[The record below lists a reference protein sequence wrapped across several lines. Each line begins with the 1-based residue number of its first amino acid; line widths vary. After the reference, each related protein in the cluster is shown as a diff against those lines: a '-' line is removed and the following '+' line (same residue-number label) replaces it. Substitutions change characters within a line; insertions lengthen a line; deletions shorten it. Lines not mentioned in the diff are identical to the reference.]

1 MISVIIPTL
10 NSEKNLVATLSSL
23 VPAVVEGV
31 IKDVVIAD
39 GGSKDDTQ
47 QLAFEAGVNFV
58 SVKPGRGAQMAGGAS
73 EAKSE
78 WYLFLHDDTILQQG
92 WEREVAGFILDCVE
106 AGDIQKAACFKFA
119 LDDRSMSALL
129 LEKIVRLRC
138 FILALPYGDQGI
150 LISKNLYKKIG
161 GFGDMPLMEDVDLVR
176 RIGRKRLNYFR
187 STATTSA
194 KRYKK
199 DGYVKRMLRNF
210 VCLTLYFVRVPP
222 RVIAKIYES

>member
-10 NSEKNLVATLSSL
+10 NSEKRLVSTLSSL

-31 IKDVVIAD
+31 IKNVVIAD
-39 GGSKDDTQ
+39 GGSSDDTQ

-58 SVKPGRGAQMAGGAS
+58 SVKKGRGSQMAGGVG
-73 EAKSE
+73 EAKAD
-78 WYLFLHDDTILQQG
+78 WYLFLHDDTILQRG
-92 WEREVAGFILDCVE
+92 WEREVAGFITECYE
-106 AGDIQKAACFKFA
+106 SGDTQKAACFKFA
-119 LDDRSMSALL
+119 LDDRSFGAFL

-138 FILALPYGDQGI
+138 FLFALPYGDQGL
-150 LISKNLYKKIG
+150 LISKSLYKNIG

-176 RIGRKRLNYFR
+176 RIGRKRLTFFR

-199 DGYVKRMLRNF
+199 DGYIKRMFRNF

-222 RVIAKIYES
+222 RVIAKIYEQ